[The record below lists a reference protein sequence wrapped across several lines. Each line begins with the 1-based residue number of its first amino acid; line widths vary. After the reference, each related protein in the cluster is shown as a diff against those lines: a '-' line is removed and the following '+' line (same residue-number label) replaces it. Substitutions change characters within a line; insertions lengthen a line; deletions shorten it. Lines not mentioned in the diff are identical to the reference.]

1 MLQIMVPQIIQKIVY
16 KIDPIHTIPHAYL
29 FLKNKKKRE
38 KITHGQLP
46 SGGGQLERVLHAGQ
60 LPRDRELLEL
70 PGQQLA
76 EVGRRHVHYRVSC
89 WPTRR
94 ACFASGHV
102 CSRSLGCLF
111 PAQEPKEE
119 KGKTR
124 GATKLQIQ
132 ITSSNHNNSKQNS
145 SYKCVTL
152 RINRSKKKVC
162 QKIEYSS

>member
-1 MLQIMVPQIIQKIVY
+1 MLQRIVPQIIQKIVY
-16 KIDPIHTIPHAYL
+16 KIDPIYSIAHAYL

-60 LPRDRELLEL
+60 LPRGHELLEL
-70 PGQQLA
+70 PIQQLA
-76 EVGRRHVHYRVSC
+76 EVGRRPVHYRASC

-94 ACFASGHV
+94 SCFASGHV
-102 CSRSLGCLF
+102 CSCSLVCLF

-124 GATKLQIQ
+124 GASKLQIQ
-132 ITSSNHNNSKQNS
+132 ITSSNHNNSKLNS
-145 SYKCVTL
+145 SYKRNL
-152 RINRSKKKVC
+152 KD
-162 QKIEYSS
+162 